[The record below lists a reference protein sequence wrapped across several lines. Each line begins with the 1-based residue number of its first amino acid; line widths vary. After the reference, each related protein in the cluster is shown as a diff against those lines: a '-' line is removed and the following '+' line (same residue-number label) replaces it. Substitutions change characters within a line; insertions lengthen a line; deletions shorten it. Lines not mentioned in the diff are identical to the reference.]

1 MTKKTLDKDVES
13 QIDDKDDLLTQA
25 YELVKGVKL
34 SLLLIGNLYL
44 LNSNDKHPEILIDER
59 MNLLDRKGKQT

>member
-1 MTKKTLDKDVES
+1 MNKDIES
-13 QIDDKDDLLTQA
+13 HIDDKDDLLKQV
-25 YELVKGVKL
+25 YELVNGVKL
-34 SLLLIGNLYL
+34 SLLLTGNLYL

>member
-1 MTKKTLDKDVES
+1 MNKDIES
-13 QIDDKDDLLTQA
+13 HIDDKDDLLKQV